1 MKERRTL
8 YERLTKR
15 YLLII
20 HREDNLKE
28 EVTINFTFAKMVVAL
43 FVIFLVL
50 LIMSILVGRGL
61 EAALARKEDALTI
74 NKQIV
79 RLSVKVDSLE
89 VALQMRDKFIEDFK
103 TIMNGGKPVI
113 LEQPNASS
121 NVSATNVVK
130 EIENKNKPIDSAFRH
145 EFEVTDRTSVAYSK
159 DDLKDVKLL
168 SPLKGLAL
176 KKYDYTKKHYGID
189 IVAQKNEPI
198 KAVADGTVLL
208 ASWTQ
213 DSGYVIAIQHDNNL
227 VSFYKHNSTLL
238 KKVGESVKMGEK
250 VAIIGNSGELTDGP
264 HLHFEL
270 WHKGIPINPEDFMN
284 L

>member
-28 EVTINFTFAKMVVAL
+28 EVTINFTFARMIVVL
-43 FVIFLVL
+43 FGIFMLL
-50 LIMSILVGRGL
+50 LIASILIGRGL
-61 EAALARKEDALTI
+61 EAALARKEDAVTI

-79 RLSVKVDSLE
+79 RLSIQVDSLE
-89 VALQMRDKFIEDFK
+89 TALVMRDKFISDFQ
-103 TIMNGGKPVI
+103 TIVNGGKPVV
-113 LEQPNASS
+113 LEQPTMN
-121 NVSATNVVK
+121 NVNSTQTQK
-130 EIENKNKPIDSAFRH
+130 EEKINPIDSAFRH
-145 EFEVTDRTSVAYSK
+145 EFETADRSVVDYSK
-159 DDLKDVKLL
+159 DDLKDVQLL

-176 KKYDYTKKHYGID
+176 KKYDYGKKHYGVD

-208 ASWTQ
+208 ASWTK
-213 DSGYVIAIQHDNNL
+213 DSGFVIAIQHKNNL
-227 VSFYKHNSTLL
+227 VSFYKHNSVLE

-250 VAIIGNSGELTDGP
+250 VAVIGNSGELTDGP

-270 WHKGIPINPEDFMN
+270 WHNGIPINPEDFIA